1 MTSTKNALLITLADL
16 TRSCCA
22 HENYLPWLSNQAD
35 KLEDSTAIAHYLA
48 LAAEVFEDQAQAQR
62 GEFDELDARDALTDF
77 LMASAPLTLQ
87 QLQVAA
93 AQCICECRS
102 EEVHA

>member
-1 MTSTKNALLITLADL
+1 MTNTNNALLLTLADL

-35 KLEDSTAIAHYLA
+35 KLQNSTAIAHYLA
-48 LAAEVFEDQAQAQR
+48 LAAEAFEDQAQAQR
-62 GEFDELDARDALTDF
+62 EEFDPLDARDALADI
-77 LMASAPLTLQ
+77 LMGSALLTRQ

-93 AQCICECRS
+93 AQCIRECRS